1 MSDSQQPP
9 QPDPGLPDPGLP
21 DPGLPD
27 DRAVSAVSAVS
38 AYIDGNADAAQRAT
52 VESSISLLEEVAAL
66 RRVRSALQQQVPV
79 PVALR
84 ESAISAALALFDQRA
99 EPVNTGE
106 PVDLTKPVNLAA
118 RRRYR
123 RWAGA
128 SIAAAVALIVGLAAL
143 RPGTSPST
151 TAGVAESS
159 RAESSTAMSAAGV
172 DAGTERSAQ
181 NPGAASAGGQSGTST
196 AAQTANPSS
205 TYALPAPAAPA
216 AGSDSAAPGNKSFA
230 SPPVTIATPQQLLD
244 LPVPEAPGDTTSTRP
259 CLPAGQRFLADV
271 VYRSTP
277 AIAVLDEATHVRAA
291 LADGTCVILAE
302 IHDSP

>member
-21 DPGLPD
+21 D
-27 DRAVSAVSAVS
+27 DRAVSAVS

-128 SIAAAVALIVGLAAL
+128 SIAAAVALIVGLAAI

-159 RAESSTAMSAAGV
+159 TAESSTAMSAAGV

-181 NPGAASAGGQSGTST
+181 NPDAASAGGRSGGQSGTST

-216 AGSDSAAPGNKSFA
+216 AGSDSAAPGDKSFA

-302 IHDSP
+302 INDSP